1 MIAAIA
7 LALTAPAQEQ
17 TTATTRMENLSVVE
31 MFSLADRARAANRI
45 DDAIGFYDA
54 LMHDPNPD
62 IRAEARFRKGM
73 MLANARRY
81 REAAVAFRSVL
92 DEKPDAARARLELAR
107 MLAAIGDERAARR
120 ELRQVQAS
128 GLPSDVAAT
137 VGQFDQILRSRKR
150 VGGSFEVALA
160 PDSNINRATQAR
172 MLDTIIAPVTLSDD
186 ARAKSEMGLHAAG
199 QMYARVPLSDSIAL
213 VPRAAGLAN
222 LYRQSEFDDISASAL
237 VGVEWRRQQDRFSPS
252 LGRTWRWYGNKLY
265 ARTDAAALDWLH
277 VVGKRA
283 QLIITASVSR
293 ADYLQN
299 DLQDGTIADLG
310 ISVERA
316 VSSRVGGS
324 ISLSVTRQSARDSG
338 YATWAGGVTG
348 LGWREIGKTTLFLS
362 GGLRRTEGD
371 AALFLFGDRRR
382 EWLVTGRAGATFR
395 NLKVGTF
402 APYVRVTYER
412 NASSLQLYDY
422 SRLATEAGLTRA
434 F

>member
-17 TTATTRMENLSVVE
+17 TTAATRMENLSVVE

-172 MLDTIIAPVTLSDD
+172 LLDTIIAPVTLSDD
-186 ARAKSEMGLHAAG
+186 ARANPRWDCMPP
-199 QMYARVPLSDSIAL
+199 ARFTPVSRFRTRSRWFRALRDWRTCTASPNSTISQRPLSSVWNGGAS
-213 VPRAAGLAN
+213 RT
-222 LYRQSEFDDISASAL
+222 ASAHRWDGRGDGMATNFTREPML
-237 VGVEWRRQQDRFSPS
+237 RRSTGCMLLESVRNLSSPPAS
-252 LGRTWRWYGNKLY
+252 
-265 ARTDAAALDWLH
+265 AAL
-277 VVGKRA
+277 
-283 QLIITASVSR
+283 IICKTISKTGRSRIWAFRSSERCHHGWGAASV
-293 ADYLQN
+293 
-299 DLQDGTIADLG
+299 
-310 ISVERA
+310 
-316 VSSRVGGS
+316 
-324 ISLSVTRQSARDSG
+324 
-338 YATWAGGVTG
+338 
-348 LGWREIGKTTLFLS
+348 F
-362 GGLRRTEGD
+362 
-371 AALFLFGDRRR
+371 
-382 EWLVTGRAGATFR
+382 
-395 NLKVGTF
+395 
-402 APYVRVTYER
+402 P
-412 NASSLQLYDY
+412 
-422 SRLATEAGLTRA
+422 
-434 F
+434 